1 MGLWVGSWETDVTM
15 VDKNLPAALE
25 RWATVALEEKWVHE
39 WKPGAIFP
47 RELVS
52 FLAACDVAGVINIVE
67 SGRQD
72 GYSTEL
78 IGYYARSRGGLA
90 HSVDLE
96 ADHARATRCR
106 DRLAG
111 QPNLVLLKG
120 NSVAFFG
127 PILTG
132 DRATP
137 TAVLVDGPKGHL
149 AISMVLGASGFPGV
163 RLGAIHNLNPGSAER
178 ETFVRFSPGP
188 HFHEEISGLIGD
200 QWNAL
205 ALEEKAVC
213 GGRQEGRSVEQSSLG
228 IMRLEGLNRARL
240 VMTMHPRFGT
250 WQPVRLFL
258 KWRLANRL

>member
-1 MGLWVGSWETDVTM
+1 VAVVNKGLSDAM
-15 VDKNLPAALE
+15 E
-25 RWATVALEEKWVHE
+25 RWAGVALDEKWVGE
-39 WKPGAIFP
+39 WMPGAIFP
-47 RELVS
+47 REMVF
-52 FLAACDVAGVINIVE
+52 FLASCETAGVVNIVE

-96 ADHARATRCR
+96 ADGARAARCR
-106 DRLAG
+106 ERLAG
-111 QPNLVLLKG
+111 NQNLILLKG

-132 DRATP
+132 ERAAP
-137 TAVLVDGPKGHL
+137 TSLLVDGPKGYL
-149 AISMVLGASGFPGV
+149 AISMLLGAAGFRWV

-178 ETFVRFSPGP
+178 ETFVRLSPGP
-188 HFHEEISGLIGD
+188 HFHEELYGRIGD
-200 QWNAL
+200 NWEAL
-205 ALEEKAVC
+205 GAEEKAVC

-228 IMRLEGLNRARL
+228 VMGFEGLNRRRL
-240 VMTMHPRFGT
+240 VMMMHPRFGT
-250 WQPVRLFL
+250 WQPVRFFV